1 MGRLMTDTKRASR
14 SPLIIASAIGG
25 LYKFAGVG
33 LAFLVLLVLAKQMT
47 PVEFGIYSI
56 GFSIASAAWSLAT
69 VGQPVSVVRFW
80 PTLEEKYDTA
90 TANFVLIRGLKIVSI
105 GAALMLA
112 AFGVISLLDL
122 NLGAVSAS
130 SSALLWTGLFT
141 VALAYSQFLCFA
153 LRAQGLL
160 NWSLVPRDILWRAG
174 VIVIA
179 LAAGDLT
186 GVQGIALTGLVLTTV
201 TLAQLIK
208 MLRIQGPN
216 GEKFQTRRPP
226 QEEIAKMQSAQWGL
240 YGVNIARQWLQQA
253 ATIVVAIVLGPVAAG
268 AFFAAQRLA
277 NLLSLV
283 LVGTNQVSG
292 PMIARDWHAGRKDD
306 LQKLI
311 TAVVVFT
318 AATSVLGLIFF
329 GAFGGWMLSQFD
341 PSYRNVY
348 WALIAMACGQ
358 LVNSA
363 CGPNGNLLNLA
374 GEERSLLKV
383 SVVSGIANIIF
394 TAGGAYFGGVL
405 GAAIGTA
412 MATVLWN
419 LWATLLCARKLGILL
434 VHPSHLRNVRTT
446 LKEVIARKR
455 GRKGKTK

>member
-1 MGRLMTDTKRASR
+1 MTDTKRSLR
-14 SPLIIASAIGG
+14 SKSIIALAMSG

-47 PVEFGIYSI
+47 PVEFGIYSV
-56 GFSIASAAWSLAT
+56 GFSIASAAWALAT
-69 VGQPVSVVRFW
+69 VGQPMSVIRFW
-80 PTLEEKYDTA
+80 PTHEEKYGTA
-90 TANFVLIRGLKIVSI
+90 TANFVLLRGLKIVSI

-112 AFGVISLLDL
+112 TFGVISLLDL
-122 NLGAVSAS
+122 DFGASSAS
-130 SSALLWTGLFT
+130 SSALLWTSLFA
-141 VALAYSQFLCFA
+141 VSLAYSQFLCFA

-160 NWSLVPRDILWRAG
+160 NWSLFPRDILWRLG

-179 LAAGDLT
+179 LLAGNLT
-186 GVQGIALTGLVLTTV
+186 GVQGIALTGSVLATV

-208 MLRIQGPN
+208 MLSLKGPN

-226 QEEIAKMQSAQWGL
+226 QEEIVKMQSAQWGL
-240 YGVNIARQWLQQA
+240 YGVNIAGQWLQQA
-253 ATIVVAIVLGPVAAG
+253 ATIVVAIFLGPVAAG

-292 PMIARDWHAGRKDD
+292 PMIARDWHAGRKEE
-306 LQKLI
+306 LQKTI

-318 AATSVLGLIFF
+318 ATTSVLGLFFF
-329 GAFGGWMLSQFD
+329 GVFGSWMLNQFD

-348 WALIAMACGQ
+348 WALIALAFGQ

-383 SVVSGIANIIF
+383 SVITGVLNIIF
-394 TAGGAYFGGVL
+394 TALGAYYGGVIWAAL
-405 GAAIGTA
+405 GSA

-419 LWATLLCARKLGILL
+419 VWATHLCARKLNIVLI
-434 VHPSHLRNVRTT
+434 HRSHLRNVHII
-446 LKEVIARKR
+446 LKDVIARKR